1 MENQVIIASRSL
13 SNGVGFFP
21 LIPKEVFYSQCNS
34 LISLQWQYFLV
45 IQSDALCTFV
55 CKLK

>member
-1 MENQVIIASRSL
+1 MENQVMIASRSL

-21 LIPKEVFYSQCNS
+21 LIPREVFYSQYNS
-34 LISLQWQYFLV
+34 LISCKWQYFLV